1 MNSNKHIT
9 GIILAGGKSSRI
21 GSDKGFLLL
30 NEKAFIQHI
39 IEAMQPLVKDIII
52 VSNNSDYD
60 ILNLKR
66 VNDLIENSGPLSG
79 IYSGLHHSNTENNLV
94 LSCDVPL
101 INTETLKKLT
111 ANIEEHIDVI
121 QLESKGKTMPLIAM
135 YKTHCKNKFFE
146 LLQQGE
152 KRLRFAVKQCKV
164 KTITLNTELEKFTV
178 NINTQ
183 HHLRDLSGFENLT
196 GLKQQ

>member
-39 IEAMQPLVKDIII
+39 IEAMQPLVNDIII
-52 VSNNSDYD
+52 VSNNPDYD
-60 ILNLKR
+60 IFNLKR
-66 VNDLIENSGPLSG
+66 VTDLMENSGPLAG
-79 IYSGLHHSNTENNLV
+79 IYTGLHHSNTENNLV

-111 ANIEEHIDVI
+111 TNIEEHIDVI

-178 NINTQ
+178 NINTTNQ
-183 HHLRDLSGFENLT
+183 FNEITNAINH
-196 GLKQQ
+196 

>member
-39 IEAMQPLVKDIII
+39 IEAMQPLVNDIII
-52 VSNNSDYD
+52 VSNNPDYD
-60 ILNLKR
+60 IFNLKR
-66 VNDLIENSGPLSG
+66 VTDLMENSGPLAG
-79 IYSGLHHSNTENNLV
+79 IYTGLHHSNTENNLV

-111 ANIEEHIDVI
+111 TNIEEHIDVI

>member
-30 NEKAFIQHI
+30 NKKAFIQHI
-39 IEAMQPLVKDIII
+39 IEAMQPLVNDIII
-52 VSNNSDYD
+52 VSNNPDYD
-60 ILNLKR
+60 IFNLKR
-66 VNDLIENSGPLSG
+66 VTDLMKNYGPLAG
-79 IYSGLHHSNTENNLV
+79 LYTGLHHSNTENNLV

-111 ANIEEHIDVI
+111 TNIEEHIDVI

>member
-39 IEAMQPLVKDIII
+39 IDALQPLVNDIII
-52 VSNNSDYD
+52 VSNNPDYD
-60 ILNLKR
+60 VFKQKR
-66 VNDLIENSGPLSG
+66 VNDIIENAGPLAG
-79 IYSGLHHSNTENNLV
+79 IYTGLHHSNTENNLV

-111 ANIEEHIDVI
+111 TNIEEHIDVI

>member
-66 VNDLIENSGPLSG
+66 VNDLIENSGPLAG

>member
-39 IEAMQPLVKDIII
+39 IEAIQPLVKDIII